1 MSKFNND
8 DELVPGTVHLVDVT
22 GILDAKKDGDIVLL
36 PQPSSNIN
44 DPLRWSQRKKKLQ
57 FGLLWF
63 WAFLLA
69 ACTNF
74 TGPLFTIFTEVWN
87 CSYTALNNATAL
99 NFLFLGLGC
108 VFLQPTAMKIGRRII
123 YIFGTGL
130 YIVACI
136 VGGTAKSVI
145 PFYFVNV
152 LLGIGGAPIDSLV
165 EISSTDVF
173 FMHERSTAFAAM
185 ILALYLGSNL
195 APVASGY
202 AAVTLDWTWC
212 FWIFL
217 IIMVVMLILQLFFM
231 EDTSFRRDFNQTEF
245 EDNALNTIKS
255 HNSTMNEKCQTTVS
269 VADND
274 VSSIDPTIPKRTYW
288 KRMQLLELEY
298 TDTRSWFV
306 IFSRPFMLVTFP
318 AIAWAGIVYGAQIMW
333 LSLLLTT
340 QSLIFSE
347 PPYNFSASSVGL
359 TNVGA
364 AGGNV
369 LGMLYG
375 GKFVDWLTIKLAR
388 RNNGVL
394 EPEMRLWAMIVPTIL
409 NAGGLLAYGL
419 GSHAGAHWAIPTI
432 LGQGLLGFSMAST
445 GAITFTY
452 VVDSYHKLASET
464 LVLMLFARNLIGT
477 AFTFAFGPWLT
488 ACGLPLTTWLLFM
501 LSLVINGTFIIFI
514 FYGKNIRRWTAPTYE
529 KYCNPHYGDILNSRK
544 RKQAKESD
552 A

>member
-1 MSKFNND
+1 MFETD
-8 DELVPGTVHLVDVT
+8 DEMVPGTVHLVDVA
-22 GILDAKKDGDIVLL
+22 GILDAKKEGDIVLL

-44 DPLRWSQRKKKLQ
+44 DPLRWSQRKKRFQ
-57 FGLLWF
+57 FGFLWF

-74 TGPLFTIFTEVWN
+74 TGPLFSTFTEVWN
-87 CSYTALNNATAL
+87 CSYSALNNATAL

-123 YIFGTGL
+123 YIFGTVL
-130 YIVACI
+130 YIIGCI
-136 VGGTAKSVI
+136 VGGTAKSVV

-152 LLGIGGAPIDSLV
+152 LFGIGGAPIDSLV

-202 AAVTLDWTWC
+202 VVVSLDWTWC

-217 IIMVVMLILQLFFM
+217 IIMVVLLILQLFIM

-245 EDNALNTIKS
+245 ESNVLNTIKS
-255 HNSTMNEKCQTTVS
+255 HNSTVNRIDTKENFIIDQN
-269 VADND
+269 ND
-274 VSSIDPTIPKRTYW
+274 TDSIDPTIPKRTYW
-288 KRMQLLELEY
+288 KRMQLIELEY

-306 IFSRPFMLVTFP
+306 IFSRPFLLITFP
-318 AIAWAGIVYGAQIMW
+318 AVAWAGIVYGAQIMW

-340 QSLIFSE
+340 QSLIFSA

-359 TNVGA
+359 TNLGA
-364 AGGNV
+364 AVGNV
-369 LGMLYG
+369 LGMIYG
-375 GKFVDWLTIKLAR
+375 GKFVDRLTVKLAR

-419 GSHAGAHWAIPTI
+419 GANAGAHWAIPTV

-477 AFTFAFGPWLT
+477 AFTFAFQPWLD
-488 ACGLPLTTWLLFM
+488 ACGLSLTTWLLFM
-501 LSLVINGTFIIFI
+501 MSLVINGTFVFFI
-514 FYGKNIRRWTAPTYE
+514 YYGKSIRRWTAPTYE
-529 KYCNPHYGDILNSRK
+529 KYCDPNYGDFLNRGK
-544 RKQAKESD
+544 RKQSKED
-552 A
+552 QA